1 VGIKH
6 RSLIAL
12 LAAAPVLGGAA
23 RAQDVPSDVKPDHW
37 AYAAVEDLAKKGLIK
52 GYPPDGKFFGSR
64 TLTRYE
70 MATIIKRIIDR
81 MDEIVKQPKPGNGVS
96 QEDFDKLK
104 VSVGEIAQ
112 LINEFK
118 TQLTVIGTDMTQVKD
133 DLAALKKQVGD
144 LGTKVDGFDGRLNSL
159 SAKVDETTLLTDQ
172 AIAGV
177 TELRDALNA
186 GLAKKVDVGVGKLRL
201 SGLLQVWY
209 GNPFGN
215 TLNGNFPGNFGPAP
229 GGRSFGGGV
238 GDTFRLRRGEI
249 ALVGS
254 ITKDVDF
261 RIMIDPAKT
270 GSNVGNPAN
279 SILQDLWVGYN
290 LAPRWRVEVGQQKTG
305 LSEEGTRTSSQLL
318 TVERSIMNGLP
329 ANTGRVGDIRDT
341 GAVLKYSGAL
351 ANGTIGIWNDNGV
364 AQNSV
369 GLDRTK
375 FLDFNLYFTG
385 LRHFTV
391 GIWGGSKI
399 GDSRPRNLRD
409 RAGATLKIEY
419 GRHLLESEFAYT
431 VDRSNIGTGTAPLA
445 TNGIRNRAMGGYALY
460 AYTLSPQWQF
470 VGRYDE
476 WDPSIHGGAVNG
488 AAIAPGNHNLRE
500 YTIGTNYYFRSHNAK
515 IQVNYIIDDT
525 QSGGVAFFGTRRQVL
540 LGNYQ
545 VAF

>member
-1 VGIKH
+1 MK
-6 RSLIAL
+6 RSMIAAIAAVPL
-12 LAAAPVLGGAA
+12 LAGSAGA
-23 RAQDVPSDVKPDHW
+23 QEVGSDVKPDHW

-52 GYPPDGKFFGSR
+52 GYPPDGKFFGGR

-70 MATIIKRIIDR
+70 MATIIKRVVDR
-81 MDEIVKQPKPGNGVS
+81 MDDIVKQPKPGNGVS

-104 VSVGEIAQ
+104 ASVGEIAQ
-112 LINEFK
+112 LVNEFK
-118 TQLTVIGTDMTQVKD
+118 THLTVIGTDMTQVKD
-133 DLAALKKQVGD
+133 DLTALKKLVGE
-144 LGTKVDGFDGRLNSL
+144 LGTRVDGFDSRINSL
-159 SAKVDETTLLTDQ
+159 TGKVDEATLLTDQ
-172 AIAGV
+172 ALANIE
-177 TELRDALNA
+177 ELKNNTNA
-186 GLAKKVDVGVGKLRL
+186 TLAKKVDVGVGKLRL

-215 TLNGNFPGNFGPAP
+215 TLNGSFPGNFGAAP

-254 ITKDVDF
+254 INKDVDF
-261 RIMIDPAKT
+261 RVMLDAAKT

-279 SILQDLWVGYN
+279 SILQDLWVGYA
-290 LAPRWRVEVGQQKTG
+290 LAPRWRIEVGQQKTG
-305 LSEEGTRTSSQLL
+305 LSEEGSRTSSQLL

-341 GAVLKYSGAL
+341 GVIVKYAGVM
-351 ANGTIGIWNDNGV
+351 ANGQIGIFNDNGV

-391 GIWGGSKI
+391 GVWGGTKI
-399 GDSRPRNLRD
+399 GDFRPRNLRD
-409 RAGATLKIEY
+409 RAGAMLKVDY
-419 GRHLLESEFAYT
+419 GRHMLESEFAYT
-431 VDRSNIGTGTAPLA
+431 VDRSTTGVAPLA
-445 TNGIRNRAMGGYALY
+445 TNGIRNRGMGGYALY

-476 WDPSIHGGAVNG
+476 WDPSIHGGTVNG
-488 AAIAPGNHNLRE
+488 AAIKPGNHNLRE

-545 VAF
+545 VAW